1 MCFSCFTGL
10 FWYCEESHWLVYH
23 QAQAGYGSIPGAVAV
38 CGRCVAHVQ
47 QCLVVQPQNIPRL
60 QVLHQVGRSVWSR
73 DRSRHAGLGL
83 LLRQEGETQR
93 DGNLTP
99 NSAYYVHL
107 VLSHYLY
114 LNVDADVSA
123 TCLQQWHEGQ
133 RSLLCVHSMSSH
145 PRRCVAMAN
154 SCVPFP
160 GTAPTTATRTGKS
173 VMLLWSHSSQQR

>member
-60 QVLHQVGRSVWSR
+60 QVLHQAGRSVWSR

-83 LLRQEGETQR
+83 LLRQEGETRWEFNTKLCLLCPSSPFTLPLPEYGCRRECNLFATMTWRSTFSPMCPQYEFSPQTLCCYGKQLCTISR
-93 DGNLTP
+93 DGT
-99 NSAYYVHL
+99 YY
-107 VLSHYLY
+107 SYQ
-114 LNVDADVSA
+114 N
-123 TCLQQWHEGQ
+123 
-133 RSLLCVHSMSSH
+133 R
-145 PRRCVAMAN
+145 
-154 SCVPFP
+154 
-160 GTAPTTATRTGKS
+160 
-173 VMLLWSHSSQQR
+173 